1 MAVPVSNAA
10 LAPLRRPMFRAMW
23 VAVLVS
29 NLGGWMQNV
38 GAAWLMTSLSS
49 SPVLIA
55 MVQAANTF
63 PIFLLAL
70 PAGALADVLGSRK
83 LLLADNL
90 LSFISVS
97 VLAALTLTGSVSP
110 VSLLA
115 LTFAV
120 GAGTALGGP
129 AFQSSVSELVPEAE
143 ISSAVSLNSAGF
155 NLARAIG
162 PAVGGLIVA
171 QAGAGA
177 NFALNAL
184 SFVGVLLVLF
194 RWRETPRKSVLPAE
208 RFVGAMQ
215 AGARYVVH
223 APELRTVLTRTAVFI
238 IPGSAIWA
246 LLPVLVRELGR
257 GPSVYGILLGA
268 LGTGAIVGAALL
280 DRLKRWA
287 SLNALAVHATLL
299 FGGTT
304 AAAAGIRSLALL
316 VIAMVAGGFAWM
328 VLLTSLNVAA
338 RMVVA
343 RWVQARALSVYLLVF
358 QGGIAMGS
366 LLWGFVAARVGVRV
380 SLASAG
386 VALLLGVA
394 LAKRFSLGAGEA
406 LDLAPAGHWPP
417 PEVSPAAASQ
427 LSPVLVAVEYEID
440 LARVAEFT
448 ACMKELERIRRR
460 DGALS
465 WGLFSDPGAAGKYRE
480 EFLVES
486 WVEHL
491 RQHER
496 VTVSDQRIQERIWA
510 LHKGPGVPRVTHYLA
525 EERG

>member
-1 MAVPVSNAA
+1 
-10 LAPLRRPMFRAMW
+10 MFRAMW
-23 VAVLVS
+23 GAVLVS
-29 NLGGWMQNV
+29 NIGGWMQNV

-63 PIFLLAL
+63 PVFLLAL
-70 PAGALADVLGSRK
+70 PAGALADVVGSRK

-90 LSFISVS
+90 LSLISVS
-97 VLAALTLTGSVSP
+97 VLAALTLTGAVSP
-110 VSLLA
+110 VSLLV

-120 GAGTALGGP
+120 GAGSALGGP

-143 ISSAVSLNSAGF
+143 IPSAVSLNSAGF
-155 NLARAIG
+155 NLARAVG

-171 QAGAGA
+171 RAGAGA
-177 NFALNAL
+177 NFVLNAL
-184 SFVGVLLVLF
+184 SFIGVLLVLF
-194 RWRETPRKSVLPAE
+194 RWRESARKSVLPAE
-208 RFVGAMQ
+208 RFVGAMR
-215 AGARYVVH
+215 AGMRYVVH
-223 APELRTVLTRTAVFI
+223 DPALRTVLVRTAVFI

-257 GPSVYGILLGA
+257 GPSVYGLLLGA
-268 LGTGAIVGAALL
+268 LGGGAIVGATLL

-287 SLNALAVHATLL
+287 SLNALAVRATIL
-299 FGGTT
+299 FGGGT
-304 AAAAGIRSLALL
+304 AAAAGVRNLVLL

-328 VLLTSLNVAA
+328 VLLTSLNVAT

-366 LLWGFVAARVGVRV
+366 LLWGCVAARVGVRA
-380 SLASAG
+380 SLATAG
-386 VALLLGVA
+386 VALLAGVA
-394 LAKRFSLGAGEA
+394 LAKRFSLAAGEA
-406 LDLAPAGHWPP
+406 LDLAPAEYWPRP
-417 PEVSPAAASQ
+417 PELSGAAPPQLKPA
-427 LSPVLVAVEYEID
+427 LVAVEYEID
-440 LARVAEFT
+440 PARAEDFT
-448 ACMKELERIRRR
+448 AAMKELERIRRR

-465 WGLFSDPGAAGKYRE
+465 WGLFCDPATDGKYRE

-510 LHKGPGVPRVTHYLA
+510 LHKGPGVPRVTHYVA

>member
-1 MAVPVSNAA
+1 
-10 LAPLRRPMFRAMW
+10 MFRAMW
-23 VAVLVS
+23 IAVLVS

-38 GAAWLMTSLSS
+38 GAAWLMTSLSP
-49 SPVLIA
+49 SPVLVA

-63 PIFLLAL
+63 PMFLLAL

-90 LSFISVS
+90 LSFVSVS
-97 VLAALTLTGSVSP
+97 VLAALTVTGSVSP
-110 VSLLA
+110 LSLLA

-143 ISSAVSLNSAGF
+143 IASAVSLNSAGF
-155 NLARAIG
+155 NLARAVG

-177 NFALNAL
+177 NFVLNAL

-223 APELRTVLTRTAVFI
+223 APELRTVLIRTAVFI

-268 LGTGAIVGAALL
+268 LGSGAIVGAVLL

-287 SLNALAVHATLL
+287 SLDVLAVRATLL

-328 VLLTSLNVAA
+328 VLLTSLNIAT
-338 RMVVA
+338 RMVVP

-358 QGGIAMGS
+358 QGGIAMVS
-366 LLWGFVAARVGVRV
+366 LLWGFVAARVGVRA
-380 SLASAG
+380 SLAAAG
-386 VALLLGVA
+386 VVLLLGVA

-417 PEVSPAAASQ
+417 PEASPAAASQ

-440 LARVAEFT
+440 PAGVAEFT
-448 ACMKELERIRRR
+448 VCIKELERIRRR
-460 DGALS
+460 DGALW

-510 LHKGPGVPRVTHYLA
+510 LHRGPGVPRVVHYLA

>member
-1 MAVPVSNAA
+1 
-10 LAPLRRPMFRAMW
+10 MFRAMW

-49 SPVLIA
+49 SPMLIA
-55 MVQAANTF
+55 VVQAANTF

-97 VLAALTLTGSVSP
+97 VLATLTLTGSVSP

-129 AFQSSVSELVPEAE
+129 AFQSSVSEMVPEAE
-143 ISSAVSLNSAGF
+143 IPSAVSLNSAGF

-171 QAGAGA
+171 QVGAGA
-177 NFALNAL
+177 NFVLNAL
-184 SFVGVLLVLF
+184 SFVGVLVVLF
-194 RWRETPRKSVLPAE
+194 RWRETARKSVLPAE
-208 RFVGAMQ
+208 RFVGAMR
-215 AGARYVVH
+215 AGARYVLH
-223 APELRTVLTRTAVFI
+223 APALRTVLVRTAIFI

-268 LGTGAIVGAALL
+268 LGAGAIVGAALL
-280 DRLKRWA
+280 ERLKRWA
-287 SLNALAVHATLL
+287 SLNALAVRATVL
-299 FGGTT
+299 FGGAT
-304 AAAAGIRSLALL
+304 AVAAGVRSLALL
-316 VIAMVAGGFAWM
+316 IVAMVAGGFAWM
-328 VLLTSLNVAA
+328 VLLTSLNVAT
-338 RMVVA
+338 RMVTA

-358 QGGIAMGS
+358 QGGIAIGS

-380 SLASAG
+380 SVAAAG
-386 VALLLGVA
+386 AALLLGVA
-394 LAKRFSLGAGEA
+394 LAKRFSLTAGEA
-406 LDLAPAGHWPP
+406 LDLAPAGHWPA
-417 PEVSPAAASQ
+417 PEGSPAARSQ
-427 LSPVLVAVEYEID
+427 LRPVLVVVEYEID
-440 LARVAEFT
+440 PARAAEFT
-448 ACMKELERIRRR
+448 ADMKELETIRRR

-465 WGLFSDPGAAGKYRE
+465 WGLFSDPAAAGKYRE

-510 LHKGPGVPRVTHYLA
+510 LHKGPGVPRATHYLA

>member
-10 LAPLRRPMFRAMW
+10 LAPLRRQMFRAMW

-177 NFALNAL
+177 NFALNAP
-184 SFVGVLLVLF
+184 SFVGGRLVLF
-194 RWRETPRKSVLPAE
+194 PCRGNPRES
-208 RFVGAMQ
+208 
-215 AGARYVVH
+215 
-223 APELRTVLTRTAVFI
+223 
-238 IPGSAIWA
+238 
-246 LLPVLVRELGR
+246 
-257 GPSVYGILLGA
+257 
-268 LGTGAIVGAALL
+268 
-280 DRLKRWA
+280 
-287 SLNALAVHATLL
+287 
-299 FGGTT
+299 
-304 AAAAGIRSLALL
+304 
-316 VIAMVAGGFAWM
+316 
-328 VLLTSLNVAA
+328 
-338 RMVVA
+338 
-343 RWVQARALSVYLLVF
+343 
-358 QGGIAMGS
+358 
-366 LLWGFVAARVGVRV
+366 
-380 SLASAG
+380 
-386 VALLLGVA
+386 
-394 LAKRFSLGAGEA
+394 
-406 LDLAPAGHWPP
+406 
-417 PEVSPAAASQ
+417 
-427 LSPVLVAVEYEID
+427 
-440 LARVAEFT
+440 
-448 ACMKELERIRRR
+448 
-460 DGALS
+460 
-465 WGLFSDPGAAGKYRE
+465 
-480 EFLVES
+480 
-486 WVEHL
+486 
-491 RQHER
+491 
-496 VTVSDQRIQERIWA
+496 
-510 LHKGPGVPRVTHYLA
+510 
-525 EERG
+525 